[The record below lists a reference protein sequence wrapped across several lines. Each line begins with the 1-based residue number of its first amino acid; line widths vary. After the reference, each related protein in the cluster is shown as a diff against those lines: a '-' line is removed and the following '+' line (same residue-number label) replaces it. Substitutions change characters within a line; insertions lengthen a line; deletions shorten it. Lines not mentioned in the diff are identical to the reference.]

1 MITKRFKFAHDA
13 TDYEVIGSYGMKNK
27 FIVTKLEPEAIR
39 KLGTSSSGP
48 LPVLALVIE
57 FDKPEELRAKLDNKF
72 PGLTG
77 FEPY

>member
-1 MITKRFKFAHDA
+1 MKTQRVKFSHDA
-13 TDYEVIGSYGMKNK
+13 TDYEVIGSYGLENK
-27 FIVTKLEPEAIR
+27 FIVTKLEPEAVR

-57 FDKPEELRAKLDNKF
+57 FDKLDQLRSKLDNKF

-77 FEPY
+77 FEPF